1 MAIQIDNPLSNNPN
15 ALKVID
21 LLRET
26 AADGYTVMKRTGLN
40 AQELSAAL
48 KAIPPSL
55 LTIKGELEPERV
67 GEAYLA
73 VPPDAIKY
81 AEYLVRS

>member
-1 MAIQIDNPLSNNPN
+1 MATQITDPN
-15 ALKVID
+15 ALKVLD
-21 LLRET
+21 YLRET

-40 AQELSAAL
+40 AQQLSAAL
-48 KAIPPSL
+48 RGLPPSL
-55 LTIKGELEPERV
+55 LIIKGELDPERV

-73 VPPDAIKY
+73 VPPDALKY